1 MSIGR
6 FVLVATLLVLQA
18 VSLGTRAAADNWP
31 FWRGPQNNGVCEEK
45 NLPAEFDKS
54 KNVVWRVPL
63 PGQAAATPVV
73 WGDHIFLT
81 APDGDE
87 LLLICMST
95 DGREQWRRTVGHG
108 NRLARVDEGNSCS
121 PSPVTDGKHVW
132 TLMGSGDLACFDFN
146 GTPAWSL
153 NLQKNYGKFRIS
165 YGMSSTPV
173 LDGDRLYC
181 QLIHGDGDATTHEAI
196 VLAFDKRTG
205 KEIWKHTRIS
215 DAIVECE
222 HSYASPMMYDDGKLK
237 FLLSHGADYLV
248 AHRLEDGKEIWRC
261 GGLNPKAHYN
271 PTLRL
276 VASPA
281 IVPGL
286 IVVPSAKNGPV
297 LALRPDGTGDI
308 TNSKQY
314 FVWKRPRN
322 TPDVPSP
329 LIHDGLVYLC
339 RETGDL
345 FCLDAKTGEEFYHK
359 PTKRT
364 RFRAS
369 PVFVD
374 GKIYV
379 TSRDGDVI
387 VIAAGKDFKILARN
401 ELGEQIAASPAI
413 SNGRIYFRTFEALW
427 AVAKQ

>member
-6 FVLVATLLVLQA
+6 FVLIATLLVLPA
-18 VSLGTRAAADNWP
+18 VSLGTRATADNWP
-31 FWRGPQNNGVCEEK
+31 YWRGPQNNGVCEEK

-73 WGDHIFLT
+73 WDDHIFLT

-196 VLAFDKRTG
+196 VLALDKRTG

-222 HSYASPMMYDDGKLK
+222 QSYASPMMYDDGKLK
-237 FLLSHGADYLV
+237 FLLTHGADYLV
-248 AHRLEDGKEIWRC
+248 AHRLEDGKEICAAADSIRRPTTIRRC
-261 GGLNPKAHYN
+261 GWSPRRQPCQASSLFPPPRTGLSLPCGPMAQATSRMQSNTSSGNGRQHARRPLSTD
-271 PTLRL
+271 PRR
-276 VASPA
+276 V
-281 IVPGL
+281 GL
-286 IVVPSAKNGPV
+286 SLSRNGGPV
-297 LALRPDGTGDI
+297 LSRRQDRAGVLSQTDKTDAVPRVAGLRRWQDLRH
-308 TNSKQY
+308 
-314 FVWKRPRN
+314 FPRRRC
-322 TPDVPSP
+322 DRRQ
-329 LIHDGLVYLC
+329 G
-339 RETGDL
+339 
-345 FCLDAKTGEEFYHK
+345 GE
-359 PTKRT
+359 
-364 RFRAS
+364 
-369 PVFVD
+369 
-374 GKIYV
+374 G
-379 TSRDGDVI
+379 
-387 VIAAGKDFKILARN
+387 FKILARN

>member
-1 MSIGR
+1 MPIGR
-6 FVLVATLLVLQA
+6 FVLVATLLVLPA

-54 KNVVWRVPL
+54 KNVIWRVPL

-196 VLAFDKRTG
+196 VLALDKKTG
-205 KEIWKHTRIS
+205 KQIWKHTRIS

-237 FLLSHGADYLV
+237 FLLTHGADYLV

-281 IVPGL
+281 TVPGL

-297 LALRPDGTGDI
+297 IGLRPDGTGDI
-308 TNSKQY
+308 SNSKE
-314 FVWKRPRN
+314 FILWKRPRN

-369 PVFVD
+369 PVYAD

-387 VIAAGKDFKILARN
+387 VLTAGKDFKILARN